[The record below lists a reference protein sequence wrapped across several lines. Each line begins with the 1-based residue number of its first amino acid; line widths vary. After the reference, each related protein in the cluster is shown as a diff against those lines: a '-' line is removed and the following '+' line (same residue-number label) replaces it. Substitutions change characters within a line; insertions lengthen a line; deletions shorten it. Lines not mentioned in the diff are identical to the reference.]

1 MPATADQLWDAI
13 YSLGTTDDPV
23 TDLSPEVIAKLI
35 ALKMA
40 ELSDT
45 GLPQLTEYGDKCF
58 LILESGD
65 GEMTEIDDLAALE
78 DQQRQQQQ

>member
-13 YSLGTTDDPV
+13 YRLGTTDDPV

-35 ALKMA
+35 GFKMA
-40 ELSDT
+40 ELSAT
-45 GLPQLTEYGDKCF
+45 SLPQLTEYGQKCYVIF
-58 LILESGD
+58 ESGD
-65 GEMTEIDDLAALE
+65 DSITEIDDLAALE